1 MKTKLLIPRR
11 GLVFLVWAI
20 LPMLPARAA
29 DRYADATWAGVDL
42 PKVLSAAADITLKQ
56 YADCD
61 ETTVEKRMVRVYR
74 PDGTGE
80 AQDETFTKI
89 LTEKGKRN
97 NRTLALSFMLPYF
110 TVEVAKLE
118 VIKPTGEVVPV
129 DVAANSKET
138 IDDSQMA
145 MNIYDPNSRILQV
158 NIPKVEIGDI
168 VHSIVRTTTERSIIP
183 GEFAEYN
190 VLEGQG
196 YIRHLSYEVHAP
208 ADKPLKRIVLRDEVA
223 GTVKAATEPGEHG
236 TLVYRW
242 DVTNVPRMFD
252 EPSMPP
258 YETVLQR
265 LLVSTTPDWQDVS
278 KWYWTLSQPHLE
290 ATTPDMKKTVDELV
304 AGARTD
310 LDKVKA
316 VFYHVSKKIRY
327 MGLTPEKDRPGYEPH
342 DVGLTFGKKYGVC
355 RDKAALLVSLL
366 RSANLKAYPVLINV
380 GSKKDPEV
388 PEPFFNHAI
397 VSVEL
402 QHGEYILMDPTD
414 ENTRELLPASDRNQS
429 YLVCR
434 PEGETIR
441 ISPIEPP
448 EVNLMRIKTTAR
460 LSAAGSLEA
469 KSELSFDGIND
480 NSYRNLFARM
490 KPDDIRRF
498 FEGHLKRAM
507 PGARLKS
514 LKLLPED
521 MLDVSAAIHAE
532 LEFAVDGLTASRND
546 KAIVNLPWIGKSLGV
561 ANFILGGTGLE
572 RRKYPLQTFVAC
584 GLKEELSLRLDD
596 AYTGAISM
604 PSCSPVSDECLSYQ
618 QSFNLNGQALDCARE
633 LKLKVVEFSPAQY
646 LKLKTALETLEYDE
660 RKAPVLAL
668 AAKAA
673 AQPAPLADPTT
684 EPPVESNA
692 RILEVR
698 KELDVKDARSAVYRV
713 KYSKRILNYGGKIR
727 EAEVKLD
734 FNPSCQ
740 EAKLVRAVVVSKSG
754 QRQEI
759 AKDEINLM
767 DAGWNASA
775 KRYTGGKILVANL
788 PGVDIGSTIEVEFE
802 VTTKGRAF
810 LSGFEAFQ
818 LPDGLD
824 KKSFRVTAPP
834 NLKIHSLVSG
844 PANTVKETA
853 KTGDLGKQEF
863 LWQSAKAEALPAE
876 PQTPPE
882 WLFVP
887 AVSYFVGDVKSYYR
901 ELQAALLDRSRKAT
915 KTTELAHHLASQC
928 QTKLDSIK
936 AIRDFVAKAIRLA
949 GPSFTELPLA
959 ELSPADT
966 TLTDGYGHAADQAIL
981 LYTMLTAAG
990 FQPEFVL
997 ASGLPP
1003 INEITRIA
1011 HSFPL
1016 PQAFQSLLVRLTL
1029 AGETYYLNDT
1039 DQYSVL
1045 GSTPYDGCL
1054 AVALATQ
1061 SFETIHAAKQ
1071 CGDKTEIDYKLS
1083 LTDTGKTRLQV
1094 ARHYF
1099 GAGFNGK
1106 NRYFSELPPEE
1117 RRRYFQETVSSVAQG
1132 ARPIGELIT
1141 QFDAYPGLEQFTVE
1155 MDKYAVV
1162 DGKYLYF
1169 DLPFTPSLF
1178 PVGADRRILPFFIPH
1193 RSVLT
1198 IHTEIEL
1205 PPAFAQQVIAPQGE
1219 DLRAPGGGG
1228 QARITLA
1235 DASGKCSL
1243 THEFET
1249 APAIIDPKDY
1259 PALLN
1264 LESLL
1269 GRKSSKVFLL
1279 EHPTP

>member
-1 MKTKLLIPRR
+1 MRTSRHLL
-11 GLVFLVWAI
+11 FLVCTFAAT
-20 LPMLPARAA
+20 LAVCAA
-29 DRYADATWAGVDL
+29 DRYADAKWAFADGA
-42 PKVLSAAADITLKQ
+42 KVLAAAADITLKQ
-56 YADCD
+56 YPDCD
-61 ETTVEKRMVRVYR
+61 EATVEKKMVRVYR
-74 PDGTGE
+74 SDGTGE
-80 AQDETFTKI
+80 AQDETFTKV

-110 TVEVAKLE
+110 TVEVPKLE
-118 VIKPTGEVVPV
+118 VIKPSGEVVPV
-129 DVAANSKET
+129 DIAANSKET
-138 IDDSQMA
+138 IDDSQMQ

-158 NIPKVEIGDI
+158 NIPKVEIGDV
-168 VHSIVRTTTERSIIP
+168 VHSVTRTTTERSIIP

-190 VLEGQG
+190 VFEGQG
-196 YIRHLSYEVHAP
+196 YIHHLSYEVHAP
-208 ADKPLKRIVLRDEVA
+208 ADKPLKRIVLRDEVP
-223 GTVKAATEPGEHG
+223 GTVKTTTESSAQG
-236 TLVYRW
+236 TRIYRW

-265 LLVSTTPDWQDVS
+265 LLVSTTAQWEDVS
-278 KWYWTLSQPHLE
+278 QWYWNLSRPHLE
-290 ATTPDMKKTVDELV
+290 AITPEMKKTAEELV
-304 AGARTD
+304 AVAPTD

-342 DVGLTFGKKYGVC
+342 DVSLTFGKKYGVC

-366 RSANLKAYPVLINV
+366 RSANLKAFPVLINV
-380 GSKKDPEV
+380 GSKKDTEV

-397 VSVEL
+397 VGVEL
-402 QHGEYILMDPTD
+402 EKGDYVLMDPTD
-414 ENTRELLPASDRNQS
+414 ENTRDLLPASDRNQS

-434 PEGETIR
+434 PEGERIR
-441 ISPIEPP
+441 VSPIEPP
-448 EVNLMRIKTTAR
+448 DVNMMRIKTTAR
-460 LSAAGSLEA
+460 LSAFGSLEA

-490 KPDDIRRF
+490 KPDDERRF
-498 FEGHLKRAM
+498 FERSLKRAM

-514 LKLLPED
+514 LKLTPED
-521 MLDVSAAIHAE
+521 MLDVSTAIHAE
-532 LEFAVDGLTASRND
+532 VEFAVDGLTASRNA
-546 KAIVNLPWIGKSLGV
+546 KAIINLPWIGKNLGV

-572 RRKYPLQTFVAC
+572 KRKYALETFVAC
-584 GLKEELSLRLDD
+584 GLKEELSLKLDE

-618 QSFNLNGQALDCARE
+618 QSFSLNGQTLDCSRE
-633 LKLKVVEFSPAQY
+633 LKLKSVEFSPVQY
-646 LKLKTALETLEYDE
+646 LKLKKTLETMEYDA

-668 AAKAA
+668 SEKAA
-673 AQPAPLADPTT
+673 AQSATLADAAP

-698 KELDVKDARSAVYRV
+698 KELDVTGTRSAVYRV
-713 KYSKRILNYGGKIR
+713 RYSKRILTYSGKVR
-727 EAEVKLD
+727 EAEVKID

-740 EAKLVRAVVVSKSG
+740 EAKLLRGVVVSKTG

-759 AKDEINLM
+759 AKEEINVM

-802 VTTKGRAF
+802 VTTKGRPF

-824 KKSFRVTAPP
+824 QKTFRLTAPA
-834 NLKIHSLVSG
+834 NVAIHSLVSG
-844 PANTVKETA
+844 PAGRVKEIA
-853 KTGDLGKQEF
+853 KTPGKGNQEF
-863 LWQSAKAEALPAE
+863 LWQSENADAMPAE

-887 AVSYFVGDVKSYYR
+887 GVSYFVGDAKSYFT
-901 ELQAALLDRSRKAT
+901 ELQAAMLERSRQAT
-915 KTTELAHHLASQC
+915 KASELAHQLTSQC
-928 QTKLDSIK
+928 ATRLQALK
-936 AIRDFVAKAIRLA
+936 AIRDFVAKAIREA
-949 GPSFTELPLA
+949 GPSFTDLPLS
-959 ELSPADT
+959 ELSAADT
-966 TLTDGYGHAADQAIL
+966 TLAEGYGHAADRAIL
-981 LYTMLTAAG
+981 LHAMLTAAG

-1003 INEITRIA
+1003 ISQITKIA
-1011 HSFPL
+1011 TAFPL
-1016 PQAFQSLLVRLTL
+1016 PQIFQSPLVRLTL

-1045 GSTPYDGCL
+1045 GSTAYDGRW

-1061 SFETIHAAKQ
+1061 SYETIHAAKQ
-1071 CGDKTEIDYKLS
+1071 CRDRTETDYKLF

-1094 ARHYF
+1094 SRHYY
-1099 GAGFNGK
+1099 GTAFNGK
-1106 NRYFSELPPEE
+1106 NCYFSELPPEE
-1117 RRRYFQETVSSVAQG
+1117 RRRYFQEIVSNVAQG
-1132 ARPIGELIT
+1132 ARPVGELIT
-1141 QFDAYPGLEQFTVE
+1141 QFDTYPGLEQFTVE

-1169 DLPFTPSLF
+1169 DLPFKPSFL
-1178 PVGADRRILPFFIPH
+1178 PMGTDRRNLPLFIAH
-1193 RSVLT
+1193 QSDLT
-1198 IHTEIEL
+1198 IRTEIEL
-1205 PPAFAQQVIAPQGE
+1205 PPGFAQIIIAPQNE
-1219 DLRAPGGGG
+1219 DLDAPGGGG
-1228 QARITLA
+1228 KARITLA
-1235 DASGKCSL
+1235 YAGGKCSL
-1243 THEFET
+1243 MHQIET
-1249 APAIIDPKDY
+1249 APAIISPKDY
-1259 PALLN
+1259 PTLLN

-1279 EHPTP
+1279 EHQ